1 MRIEAD
7 TLAWRGEADRIL
19 GFWKERLMPDPTAC
33 VPDVYTGIRFKN
45 AADSEYASER
55 EQTPEAVVGV
65 VPI

>member
-33 VPDVYTGIRFKN
+33 VPDVYTGVRFKN
-45 AADSEYASER
+45 AADSE
-55 EQTPEAVVGV
+55 
-65 VPI
+65 